1 MWPKHNFESGFGDW
15 RNRSSGSGWGGGR
28 SVGTS
33 RNWKSWPA
41 ENRSTNNQKKAKT
54 KPISKKPTKR
64 SLSKT
69 GTKTKTVANKRQKV
83 VNYSQLPLTKV
94 MLVNPGTK
102 DGGLPELVFG
112 GFYDC
117 VREAKMG
124 KPRHLLQVEV
134 TKKSEKKKGE
144 DTSAQADWR
153 VSIPVPTTSV
163 EAVSIV
169 SGDNP
174 FEKVLKAHSDRISLK
189 NSIEHWNKV
198 IRGRTLA
205 LQKKE
210 EELQNLQKIEEE
222 LEAASQAKADAEEK
236 PEEDVVKGTDTDKN
250 TESSPT
256 KSESPTKS
264 DSAGPEVDEE
274 ETDLTKEKKTDVS
287 KEELEKKEKEELEK
301 KEKDELEKKEKEEL
315 EKKKK
320 KERETRIR
328 KKKFVISVVKKL
340 TSAVETAKQSLAI
353 QQAKLD
359 KISGELGDELAY
371 FQKEIADDE
380 AVSYFKQQLQEGTQ
394 STDEQDK
401 DADMEDAAENDK
413 EDVEMDA
420 DTEPVEKP
428 KEAEDTETVEKSK
441 DAEDTETIEK
451 SKEAEDD
458 SSDVEM
464 VEAKDKALA
473 ETEKSETQEND
484 SVEKVKKVES
494 PKKIELG
501 KITDIPVWLVVS
513 LKKPLDKAIVSKNA
527 PLSVK
532 DHLKK
537 ASMIIMKF
545 HPKQKKTIVLKGVTL
560 QGSEKYLKILN
571 QVLEGPWKAIR
582 KDPNEFMKGKSP
594 YSLMKNLRYLVM
606 CQTRREVL
614 DNIIENCPLC
624 GKALKRM
631 AMEQHLK
638 EFCPMREE
646 ECEYCGLVLPV
657 SAMEEHHENECTK
670 FPISCPDKCSKK
682 FPRSEAEEHKKVCL
696 NATVECEFKSFG
708 CSKQIKRKDLSRH
721 LKIAVFQHLELVKG
735 RVTILTDYMMKNDPT
750 LKDIIEPTCEEPEA
764 E

>member
-1 MWPKHNFESGFGDW
+1 
-15 RNRSSGSGWGGGR
+15 
-28 SVGTS
+28 
-33 RNWKSWPA
+33 
-41 ENRSTNNQKKAKT
+41 
-54 KPISKKPTKR
+54 
-64 SLSKT
+64 LSKT

-83 VNYSQLPLTKV
+83 VNYSQIPLTKV

-102 DGGLPELVFG
+102 DDGLPELVFG

-144 DTSAQADWR
+144 DTSTQADWR
-153 VSIPVPTTSV
+153 VSIPVPSTSV

-222 LEAASQAKADAEEK
+222 LEKASQLQADAEEK
-236 PEEDVVKGTDTDKN
+236 PEEDVIKVAGTDKN
-250 TESSPT
+250 NESSPT

-264 DSAGPEVDEE
+264 DSAGMEVDEE
-274 ETDLTKEKKTDVS
+274 ELDLTEEKKTEVS
-287 KEELEKKEKEELEK
+287 KEELEKKA
-301 KEKDELEKKEKEEL
+301 
-315 EKKKK
+315 K

-328 KKKFVISVVKKL
+328 KKKFVISVIKKL
-340 TSAVETAKQSLAI
+340 TSAVEKAKQSLAI
-353 QQAKLD
+353 KQAKLD
-359 KISGELGDELAY
+359 KISEEMGDELAY
-371 FQKEIADDE
+371 FQKDIADDE
-380 AVSYFKQQLQEGTQ
+380 ALSYFKQQLQEGIQ
-394 STDEQDK
+394 STDEQDNDDDK
-401 DADMEDAAENDK
+401 EDAAENDE

-420 DTEPVEKP
+420 DTETGEKSN
-428 KEAEDTETVEKSK
+428 EAEDTSG
-441 DAEDTETIEK
+441 
-451 SKEAEDD
+451 
-458 SSDVEM
+458 DVEM
-464 VEAKDKALA
+464 VEAKDKALV
-473 ETEKSETQEND
+473 ETEKSESQEND

-494 PKKIELG
+494 PKKSELG